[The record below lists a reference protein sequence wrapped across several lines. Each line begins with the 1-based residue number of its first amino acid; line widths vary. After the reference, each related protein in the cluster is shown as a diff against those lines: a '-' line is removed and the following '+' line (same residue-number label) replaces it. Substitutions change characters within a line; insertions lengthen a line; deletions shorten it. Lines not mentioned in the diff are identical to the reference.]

1 MSSSSL
7 EHKRNALKNITFGVV
22 TVSTSKYTL
31 EQSGEKSEDKSGSL
45 IVKILKAFNYE
56 IAMRSLIPDNPDVIK
71 ESILNLCEKSNIDA
85 IITTGGTGITK
96 NDLTIET
103 VSSLFEKDLLGFGEI
118 FRKLSYE
125 EIGSVAILTRAA
137 AGIRRGK
144 AIFCIPG
151 SPHAVELA
159 VKKLIVP
166 EISHILKH
174 CRE

>member
-1 MSSSSL
+1 VSSSSL

-118 FRKLSYE
+118 
-125 EIGSVAILTRAA
+125 
-137 AGIRRGK
+137 
-144 AIFCIPG
+144 
-151 SPHAVELA
+151 
-159 VKKLIVP
+159 
-166 EISHILKH
+166 
-174 CRE
+174 